1 MVMTEPKRTVHTLRE
16 AGDRSHYA
24 HKDRSHYAHK
34 ESSERVKTAFEGSN
48 DLSNEAP
55 SKAKIHAP

>member
-16 AGDRSHYA
+16 VG
-24 HKDRSHYAHK
+24 DRSHYAHK

-55 SKAKIHAP
+55 SKAKTHAP